1 MRIINLWRKSR
12 FSESHANSLTN
23 GRAKAIFAIAFTM
36 LAVFSL
42 ASCSSDPEWA
52 DPEAHE
58 KTVQLQKQYGP
69 LLVGTW
75 HFERIGERQ
84 RFFERLTFESD
95 GTLTGLRKW
104 QKRNLVIVD
113 DKETLTDWE
122 DIPEENGTFIG
133 TWKLYW
139 ERNDGM
145 NHLSLYAGWQ
155 DGEYTAFSE
164 DAFFGSADT
173 ETLRM
178 RDHSFHHLS
187 PEEDDWITYRRG
199 EGEPDF

>member
-23 GRAKAIFAIAFTM
+23 GRAKAIYAIAFSM

-58 KTVQLQKQYGP
+58 KTVQLREQYGP

-75 HFERIGERQ
+75 HLERIGERQ

-95 GTLTGLRKW
+95 GTLTGLRK
-104 QKRNLVIVD
+104 
-113 DKETLTDWE
+113 
-122 DIPEENGTFIG
+122 
-133 TWKLYW
+133 
-139 ERNDGM
+139 
-145 NHLSLYAGWQ
+145 
-155 DGEYTAFSE
+155 
-164 DAFFGSADT
+164 
-173 ETLRM
+173 
-178 RDHSFHHLS
+178 
-187 PEEDDWITYRRG
+187 
-199 EGEPDF
+199 